1 MDYSSI
7 AHDPADPAESSPW
20 GSPRADRD
28 TFGSAG
34 HAADVVPAPLPPHQL
49 PYDDNNHDGEHNA
62 GNAHAAA
69 SEHHDPLNPPRSVP
83 SNEHE
88 YAQQQAAPKQQ
99 KRAEAPARYQT
110 GARQNARQAAPTYR
124 LQGKITALERTGKK
138 DPILR
143 FDVYVRYHNI
153 SWKFKLIAIR
163 PISPSSAL
171 RNIETFVA
179 HTPNLSNS
187 LNI

>member
-7 AHDPADPAESSPW
+7 AHDPADPAGSSPW

-28 TFGSAG
+28 TFGNAG
-34 HAADVVPAPLPPHQL
+34 QGADIVAPLPPHQS
-49 PYDDNNHDGEHNA
+49 PYDHSHGSEHSA
-62 GNAHAAA
+62 GNAHATAP
-69 SEHHDPLNPPRSVP
+69 EQHEQLNTHRSAP
-83 SNEHE
+83 TTEHE
-88 YAQQQAAPKQQ
+88 SAQQQAAPQQQ

-143 FDVYVRYHNI
+143 FDVYVCHCHEF
-153 SWKFKLIAIR
+153 W
-163 PISPSSAL
+163 
-171 RNIETFVA
+171 E
-179 HTPNLSNS
+179 
-187 LNI
+187 

>member
-7 AHDPADPAESSPW
+7 AHDPADPVESSPW

-28 TFGSAG
+28 TFGAAG
-34 HAADVVPAPLPPHQL
+34 HGADVVPSPLPPHQL
-49 PYDDNNHDGEHNA
+49 PYDDNHDSEHDA
-62 GNAHAAA
+62 GNAHAA
-69 SEHHDPLNPPRSVP
+69 EPHDPLSPPRSVP

-88 YAQQQAAPKQQ
+88 YAQQQAAPQQQ
-99 KRAEAPARYQT
+99 KRTEAPARYQT

-143 FDVYVRYHNI
+143 FDVYVCYYNTSWRY
-153 SWKFKLIAIR
+153 KLIAIR
-163 PISPSSAL
+163 PISLSSAP
-171 RNIETFVA
+171 RNTETFVA
-179 HTPNLSNS
+179 HTPNSSNS